1 MQEYHSVSVH
11 HSNRFLNPQRRHH
24 EMLCL
29 MIFTVALLAL
39 FAVALTQSQP
49 VEPEK
54 KIEPIEAEENAY
66 LQLELRNKRGLT
78 PTQSQSVESEKKI
91 EPVEVEENADLQL
104 QLRDKRGLLYSAA
117 YTAPVAYTAYST
129 PYAYAPSYAYPY
141 AYSYRAYPY
150 VYSSSYIL

>member
-1 MQEYHSVSVH
+1 MQY
-11 HSNRFLNPQRRHH
+11 FA
-24 EMLCL
+24 
-29 MIFTVALLAL
+29 TVAFLAL
-39 FAVALTQSQP
+39 FAVALTQAQP

-104 QLRDKRGLLYSAA
+104 ELRNKRAA
-117 YTAPVAYTAYST
+117 PT
-129 PYAYAPSYAYPY
+129 SYKLSLP
-141 AYSYRAYPY
+141 
-150 VYSSSYIL
+150 LK